1 MSADALGNPLRV
13 DSVYGFTSTAGSLST
28 VTVGTF
34 QKMGK
39 KKATLHVIKRSTY
52 LYGEKATYSWG
63 PGADK
68 VSVSPHLLF
77 PVDRTMINEN

>member
-1 MSADALGNPLRV
+1 MSADALGNALQAN
-13 DSVYGFTSTAGSLST
+13 SLYGFTSTTGSLST
-28 VTVGTF
+28 VTIGTF

-39 KKATLHVIKRSTY
+39 KKATIQVIKRSLY

-63 PGADK
+63 TVADK